1 LVAEKTL
8 LKESQFCQ
16 NTRKNYLFSNRHL
29 LVWYELGS
37 QFFFLN
43 ESLSIELQFAHKH
56 LYVVR
61 GTFSQK
67 IF

>member
-1 LVAEKTL
+1 MRHTIRPKKHQKTIFFQIDIYSCGMNW
-8 LKESQFCQ
+8 ESI
-16 NTRKNYLFSNRHL
+16 
-29 LVWYELGS
+29 
-37 QFFFLN
+37 FFLN

-67 IF
+67 FF